1 MVIFCRERR
10 MYARL
15 PVPKAIFLLPPKGMR
30 RANIKHAEFAYYAF
44 CVNILSIRRRVR
56 TTKTVAFF
64 AESRKT
70 APLCAKKL
78 KIRPHRPDETALRR
92 LRAFCISGYNKHYTR
107 FCIQMMTLH
116 LKINES
122 AATITKNHCAG
133 DGRALTKGRF
143 VKFTSNEISDR
154 EKTSAAIK
162 QTKRR
167 RGK

>member
-1 MVIFCRERR
+1 
-10 MYARL
+10 
-15 PVPKAIFLLPPKGMR
+15 
-30 RANIKHAEFAYYAF
+30 
-44 CVNILSIRRRVR
+44 
-56 TTKTVAFF
+56 
-64 AESRKT
+64 
-70 APLCAKKL
+70 
-78 KIRPHRPDETALRR
+78 
-92 LRAFCISGYNKHYTR
+92 
-107 FCIQMMTLH
+107 MMTLH

-122 AATITKNHCAG
+122 AATITKNHCTG

>member
-1 MVIFCRERR
+1 

-64 AESRKT
+64 AESRIT
-70 APLCAKKL
+70 APLCTKKL

-122 AATITKNHCAG
+122 AATIIKNHCAG

-143 VKFTSNEISDR
+143 VKFTSNGNIRSRKDACR
-154 EKTSAAIK
+154 IKTNE
-162 QTKRR
+162 KRR
-167 RGK
+167 RGKA